1 MLLSTRTF
9 SISQIAFP
17 SGRSFFGAPSLK
29 KSLLNYIFYKQ
40 QVVDILTWEND
51 KIRTTRFLLQ
61 RFCSMT
67 HYYFVLCLLECD
79 DQTYRWKP
87 IVSIQSYILF
97 KSWLSSRRVA
107 VVDEDTPKISSLDSV
122 ATESDLRHS
131 HQKFG
136 GSSGGSGGG
145 DGGGG
150 RLHETLVG
158 VFGVRR
164 RSRQQ
169 EHGGDDGGYTYN
181 TPTNVFLNYMDVRRA
196 LRRRLKISSF
206 RVERARA
213 LWLGFNNGNCD
224 EVFLS
229 NSCNLLVKFFQKTS
243 ILLHIMWFTGS
254 GSSPRHDFDHASIYC
269 CANKDSGN
277 MR

>member
-1 MLLSTRTF
+1 MDADAVNENIFNFTNCIPIRSLFFWRALIKKILTELCFFQTT
-9 SISQIAFP
+9 
-17 SGRSFFGAPSLK
+17 SGRHFDLRK
-29 KSLLNYIFYKQ
+29 
-40 QVVDILTWEND
+40 WW
-51 KIRTTRFLLQ
+51 IRTTRFLLQ

-97 KSWLSSRRVA
+97 KFWLSSRRVA

-206 RVERARA
+206 
-213 LWLGFNNGNCD
+213 
-224 EVFLS
+224 
-229 NSCNLLVKFFQKTS
+229 
-243 ILLHIMWFTGS
+243 
-254 GSSPRHDFDHASIYC
+254 
-269 CANKDSGN
+269 
-277 MR
+277 

>member
-1 MLLSTRTF
+1 MIKHLPMETNRFNSKLYL
-9 SISQIAFP
+9 IQ
-17 SGRSFFGAPSLK
+17 
-29 KSLLNYIFYKQ
+29 
-40 QVVDILTWEND
+40 ILT
-51 KIRTTRFLLQ
+51 F
-61 RFCSMT
+61 
-67 HYYFVLCLLECD
+67 
-79 DQTYRWKP
+79 
-87 IVSIQSYILF
+87 
-97 KSWLSSRRVA
+97 SSRRVA
-107 VVDEDTPKISSLDSV
+107 VVDEDTPKISSSDYSV

-169 EHGGDDGGYTYN
+169 EHSGDDGGYTYN

-213 LWLGFNNGNCD
+213 L
-224 EVFLS
+224 
-229 NSCNLLVKFFQKTS
+229 
-243 ILLHIMWFTGS
+243 
-254 GSSPRHDFDHASIYC
+254 
-269 CANKDSGN
+269 
-277 MR
+277 